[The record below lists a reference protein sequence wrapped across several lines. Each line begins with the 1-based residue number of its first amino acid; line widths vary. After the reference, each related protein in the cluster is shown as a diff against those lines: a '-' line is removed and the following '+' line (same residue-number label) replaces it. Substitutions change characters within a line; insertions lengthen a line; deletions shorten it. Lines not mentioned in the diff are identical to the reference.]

1 MIFIWGTKGSS
12 RVLEKGEF
20 ECPEC
25 NINASYKLKS
35 VRKYF
40 AVYWISIFPLG
51 GREYYLECQ
60 NCDSAFDP
68 SSFYSVDELDL
79 FYSADKKISK
89 RNLALYL
96 LLIAFIVM
104 LSSIYHVRHKPQKK
118 LHLQN
123 QQQSQQREFLA
134 QVKEQTYEVLTREL
148 RQVIFENQMSSD
160 ASVSVA
166 FFNADGEDEMQDNL
180 FSSGEVGWMVYFSPG
195 TLQVKFN
202 DKMLNI
208 DLSAA
213 HKGHYITILA
223 DGSMVSSKYD
233 LNDL

>member
-89 RNLALYL
+89 RNLTLYL

-123 QQQSQQREFLA
+123 QQQGQQRQFFA
-134 QVKEQTYEVLTREL
+134 QVKEQTYEMLTREL
-148 RQVIFENQMSSD
+148 RQVVLENQMS
-160 ASVSVA
+160 AEANVSAA
-166 FFNADGEDEMQDNL
+166 FSNAGGRDEMQDCL
-180 FSSGEVGWMVYFSPG
+180 FSAGEIGWIVYFSPG
-195 TLQVKFN
+195 TLQLKFN
-202 DKMLNI
+202 EKTLNI
-208 DLSAA
+208 DLFAEN
-213 HKGHYITILA
+213 KGHYITILA
-223 DGSMVSSKYD
+223 DGSMVSSMYD
-233 LNDL
+233 L